1 MRRWLMTTVVLV
13 AGCASGH
20 VPPPTVEP
28 GQPETEVVRE
38 NVFDDEPLHDARDA
52 LRDDDFGIAATIADS
67 LLEAWSG
74 AEELDSGSAGD
85 LVDLLT
91 SVGADDGAAHLL
103 FHAPFD
109 LDGGE
114 RGTLRRLSERLS
126 IAELQSLLAEADG
139 GVSQRSIVSAELARA
154 LAIAGHP
161 ERAEDLAERVLA
173 GSPDGPD
180 GDKAEDVLAGR
191 TEPRNEAVKV
201 GVVLPGS
208 GRFEVVGNQIL
219 EGVLLAAQRYEADPE
234 HSPFELI
241 VLDDSSRVDLGIE
254 LIHDL
259 ENRDV
264 VAVLGPLRT
273 EALVS
278 AAIRREHTDLLLI
291 SPTAS
296 GGQGV
301 EMNAYTLWDRARRE
315 ADVAAAVGTWM
326 AADMGLATFGVL
338 HPAGQSEAALE
349 ALSAAVAEAGGTI
362 VGVQPYVADSMTF
375 GSPITALAAAE
386 PDAVVVLADRPRT
399 VLQIAPQLVYY
410 GLRRWVTGGDANWS
424 DPSVVRRLDP
434 SYADHR
440 LVGTFVDRVTPEAS
454 WKEYEAAYEAQYR
467 KALPSNMFGSLGFD
481 AMNLILAGIPEAEPE
496 RRGAIGRSLRRG
508 SHVGATGEMSVD
520 LRTGELHRAVF
531 VRVIQG
537 GELLEPDPAEM
548 LLWAEQQREL
558 EEFLK
563 ALEEE
568 KEEGDEG
575 AGGNEAAE
583 RNDREERR

>member
-1 MRRWLMTTVVLV
+1 MRSWFMTTVVLA

-20 VPPPTVEP
+20 SPPATVEP
-28 GQPETEVVRE
+28 EQPEREVVRGK
-38 NVFDDEPLHDARDA
+38 VFDDAPLHDAREA
-52 LRDDDFGIAATIADS
+52 LRDDDFGTATTLADS
-67 LLEAWSG
+67 LLEAWTG

-91 SVGADDGAAHLL
+91 AVGAEDGAARLL

-114 RGTLRRLSERLS
+114 RGSLRRLSGRLS
-126 IAELQSLLAEADG
+126 ISELQKLLAEADG
-139 GVSQRSIVSAELARA
+139 GVRQRSIISAELARA
-154 LAIAGHP
+154 LAIAEHP
-161 ERAEDLAERVLA
+161 ERAADLADRVLA

-180 GDKAEDVLAGR
+180 RDKAENVLAGR
-191 TEPRNEAVKV
+191 TEARNEAVKV

-208 GRFEVVGNQIL
+208 GRFSVVGNQIL

-234 HSPFELI
+234 HKSVELI
-241 VLDDSSRVDLGIE
+241 VVDDSSRVDLGIE

-259 ENRDV
+259 EDREV

-278 AAIRREHTDLLLI
+278 AAIRREHKDMMLI

-296 GGQGV
+296 AGQGV

-315 ADVAAAVGTWM
+315 ADVAAAVGRWM

-338 HPAGQSEAALE
+338 HPVGQSEAALE
-349 ALSAAVAEAGGTI
+349 ALSTAVAEAGGTI
-362 VGVQPYVADSMTF
+362 VSVQPYVADSMTF

-424 DPSVVRRLDP
+424 DPSVVRRLEP

-440 LVGTFVDRVTPEAS
+440 LVGTFVDRVTPAAS
-454 WKEYEAAYEAQYR
+454 WHEYEAAYEAQYR
-467 KALPSNMFGSLGFD
+467 KALPSNMFAALGFD

-508 SHVGATGEMSVD
+508 SHVGATGEMRVD
-520 LRTGELHRAVF
+520 PRTGELHRAVF

-568 KEEGDEG
+568 KEEGN
-575 AGGNEAAE
+575 ALTGGDVAAE
-583 RNDREERR
+583 RNDREDRQ